1 MNNMSCIAMQLQLKN
16 LEQVYGTTLFERGG
30 EGGAGT
36 SQPQNHNLFKLLFL
50 KHHLFTCY
58 PWRFFF
64 YTFLLF
70 LLQNHAL
77 FKLLFLEN
85 HHMLPWSLFTK
96 LPTKL
101 MEYIM

>member
-1 MNNMSCIAMQLQLKN
+1 MEQLYL
-16 LEQVYGTTLFERGG
+16 RGG
-30 EGGAGT
+30 RGGGGDITAAKPQPVQAT
-36 SQPQNHNLFKLLFL
+36 FSQTPPVHML
-50 KHHLFTCY
+50 
-58 PWRFFF
+58 PVDFF

>member
-16 LEQVYGTTLFERGG
+16 LEQDYGTTLFERGG
-30 EGGAGT
+30 RG
-36 SQPQNHNLFKLLFL
+36 
-50 KHHLFTCY
+50 HHSRKTTTCSSY
-58 PWRFFF
+58 FFSNTTCSHVTRGVSFF